1 MIFTGTFFAELLLL
15 FLFSR
20 MVTRKI
26 SSIIYHLSKNQ
37 NFTIYFMALLFFPG
51 TILHELA
58 HLIMAGILFVPVGQ
72 IDLWPKLE
80 ENGIKL
86 GSVAIAETD
95 IFRRFLVGAAPFLFG
110 VALLLSILFFAAHNN
125 LFANQIFIIIM
136 LYLSFE
142 IGNTMFSSKKDM
154 EGALELFGGIL
165 FMLLVFYLLGVRIPS
180 FNPQLM
186 LENKTVVQIFKQG
199 SLFLLVPLGIDLF
212 VLLILRLTSFK
223 KLPQEKRKANP

>member
-20 MVTRKI
+20 MVTRKL
-26 SSIIYHLSKNQ
+26 SSIIYQVSKSQ
-37 NFTIYFMALLFFPG
+37 KLTIYFMAFLFFPG

-80 ENGIKL
+80 EDGIKL

-95 IFRRFLVGAAPFLFG
+95 IFRRFVVGAAPFLFG
-110 VALLLSILFFAAHNN
+110 VALLLAILYFGVSNN
-125 LFANQIFIIIM
+125 LLSNQIFIIIM
-136 LYLSFE
+136 LYLTFE

-165 FMLLVFYLLGVRIPS
+165 FVLLVFYFLGVRIPS
-180 FNPQLM
+180 FNPQLI
-186 LENKTVVQIFKQG
+186 LENKTVVQIVKQG
-199 SLFLLVPLGIDLF
+199 SIFLLVPLGVDLL
-212 VLLILRLTSFK
+212 VLILLRLTSFK
-223 KLPQEKRKANP
+223 RLPQ